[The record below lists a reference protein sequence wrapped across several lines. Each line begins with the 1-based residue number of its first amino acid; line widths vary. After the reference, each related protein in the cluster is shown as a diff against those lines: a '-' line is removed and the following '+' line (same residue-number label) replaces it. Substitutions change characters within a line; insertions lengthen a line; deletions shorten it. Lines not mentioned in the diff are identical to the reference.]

1 MFLSLSIH
9 VALRIWKVKVLV
21 TQSCPTLCDTMDCSL
36 PGFSV
41 RGVFQARILE
51 WSAISFSRGSNL
63 GLLHCRQILYQLNH
77 QGATRGGD
85 WEIIII
91 PRPRTA
97 SGQSLGHQLTGQR

>member
-1 MFLSLSIH
+1 MLEDVVRNQLIDVPPSLLD
-9 VALRIWKVKVLV
+9 AL
-21 TQSCPTLCDTMDCSL
+21 SCPTLYDTMDCSP

-77 QGATRGGD
+77 QGAIRGGD

-91 PRPRTA
+91 SFITH
-97 SGQSLGHQLTGQR
+97 GSLICFLILVCR